1 MATKP
6 VLQHVATKR
15 PLPLDGNLPIVKQK
29 NGDLWANKTALTNYV
44 DTLYVH
50 PNSDTYLHVICG
62 CGEEYSYTTKTSVPS
77 SDVTCT
83 CGRKVIE
90 YGS

>member
-6 VLQHVATKR
+6 VLQHIANER
-15 PLPLDGNLPIVKQK
+15 PLSLDDNLPIVKQK
-29 NGDLWANKTALTNYV
+29 NGSLWSNKTALTNYV
-44 DTLYVH
+44 DSLYVH
-50 PNSDTYLHVICG
+50 PDSDTYLYVKCG

-77 SDVTCT
+77 SNTTCT
-83 CGRKVIE
+83 CGRKIIE